1 MHFSVSRR
9 GGRGYP
15 PTMRNDK
22 PLSMPEGGCTC
33 FQIRRAA
40 RKVTAIYDR
49 HLADVGLTVTQWGL
63 LANLAGKPPTPI
75 GAYAEVMAMDR
86 TTLTRNIKLLL
97 ATGLMT
103 LSPGPDR
110 RTRALTLT
118 AEGKAMVRRA
128 YPTWRAAEME
138 VREALGTKATTA
150 LHDTLR
156 TSMALLD
163 AV

>member
-1 MHFSVSRR
+1 MHFSVPRR
-9 GGRGYP
+9 TGRGYLP
-15 PTMRNDK
+15 AMRNDK
-22 PLSMPEGGCTC
+22 PLPMPEGGCTC

-63 LANLAGKPPTPI
+63 LANLAGKAPMPI
-75 GAYAEVMAMDR
+75 GAFAEVMAMDR
-86 TTLTRNIKLLL
+86 TTLTRNIKPLI
-97 ATGLMT
+97 ASGLIA

-110 RTRALTLT
+110 RTRAVTLT
-118 AEGKAMVRRA
+118 ADGKAMVRRA

-138 VREALGTKATTA
+138 VREALGAKATSV

>member
-1 MHFSVSRR
+1 MHFSIPRR
-9 GGRGYP
+9 RGRGYLP
-15 PTMRNDK
+15 AMRNDR
-22 PLSMPEGGCTC
+22 PLPIPEGGCTC

-49 HLADVGLTVTQWGL
+49 HLADVGLTVTQWSL
-63 LANLAGKPPTPI
+63 LANLAGKPPIPI
-75 GAYAEVMAMDR
+75 GAFAEVMAMDR
-86 TTLTRNIKLLL
+86 TTLTRTIKPLI
-97 ATGLMT
+97 ASGLMA

-110 RTRALTLT
+110 RTRALSLT

-138 VREALGTKATTA
+138 VRDALGAKVTSD

-163 AV
+163 TV

>member
-1 MHFSVSRR
+1 
-9 GGRGYP
+9 
-15 PTMRNDK
+15 MRNDK
-22 PLSMPEGGCTC
+22 PLPLPEGGCTC

-63 LANLAGKPPTPI
+63 LANLAGKPPMPI
-75 GAYAEVMAMDR
+75 GAFADVMAMDR
-86 TTLTRNIKLLL
+86 TTLTRSIKPLI
-97 ATGLMT
+97 AAGLMALT
-103 LSPGPDR
+103 PGPDR
-110 RTRALTLT
+110 RTRSLALTS
-118 AEGKAMVRRA
+118 EGKAMVRRA

-138 VREALGTKATTA
+138 VRAALGAKATGA

-156 TSMALLD
+156 SSMALLD